1 MNIKT
6 SDLTKAMRKL
16 PSHKLWDK
24 LLADWERKDYLEF
37 EKILNS
43 DVEKPDKKKRVA
55 VNAMKVIRV
64 SDGFIYNSIEE
75 CRLLNEFHKTQ
86 MRQKLNE
93 GNEFK
98 KV

>member
-1 MNIKT
+1 MKIKT
-6 SDLTKAMRKL
+6 SDLTKAMRKV

-24 LLADWERKDYLEF
+24 LLKNWDKKDYLEF

-43 DVEKPDKKKRVA
+43 DIDNPNKKKRLA

-75 CRLLNEFHKTQ
+75 CRIENRFHKTK
-86 MRQKLNE
+86 MREKLSE

-98 KV
+98 KL

>member
-1 MNIKT
+1 MKIKT
-6 SDLTKAMRKL
+6 SDLTKAIRKV

-24 LLADWERKDYLEF
+24 TLKNWDRKDYLEF

-43 DVEKPDKKKRVA
+43 DIEKPNKNKRVA
-55 VNAMKVIRV
+55 VNSMKVIRV

-75 CRLLNEFHKTQ
+75 CRLANRLNKTK
-86 MRQKLNE
+86 MREKLSE

>member
-1 MNIKT
+1 MKIKT
-6 SDLTKAMRKL
+6 SDLTAAMRKV

-24 LLADWERKDYLEF
+24 LLADWDKKDYLEF

-55 VNAMKVIRV
+55 VNSMKVIRI
-64 SDGFIYNSIEE
+64 SDGFIYNSIEY
-75 CRLLNEFHKTQ
+75 CRLENRLNKTK
-86 MRQKLNE
+86 MREKLSE

-98 KV
+98 KL